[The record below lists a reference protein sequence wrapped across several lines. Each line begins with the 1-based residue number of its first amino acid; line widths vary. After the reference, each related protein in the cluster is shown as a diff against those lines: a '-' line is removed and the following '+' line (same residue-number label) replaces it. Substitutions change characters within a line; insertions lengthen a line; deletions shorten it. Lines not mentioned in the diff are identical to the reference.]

1 MTREDPIVIVSAVR
15 TPMGGFLGDFKDVNA
30 ATRRRGGAR
39 RGGAA
44 RLQADEVDEAVLGC
58 VLAAGQGQAPARQ
71 AVLGAGLARGTP
83 CSTLN
88 KMCGSGMK
96 ALMLAHDTLL
106 AGSAGVALAG
116 AWKACPT
123 RPTCWSAPVAATAW
137 ATARCSTT
145 CSSTASKT
153 PTTRAA

>member
-1 MTREDPIVIVSAVR
+1 
-15 TPMGGFLGDFKDVNA
+15 
-30 ATRRRGGAR
+30 
-39 RGGAA
+39 
-44 RLQADEVDEAVLGC
+44 
-58 VLAAGQGQAPARQ
+58 QGQAPARQ

-116 AWKACPT
+116 GME
-123 RPTCWSAPVAATAW
+123 SMSNAPYLLERARSGYRMGHGELVRCFAGEAVGLGTVLGEGAHQAALVLGVFEAVEEHVVEHL
-137 ATARCSTT
+137 AGAH
-145 CSSTASKT
+145 AG
-153 PTTRAA
+153 AA